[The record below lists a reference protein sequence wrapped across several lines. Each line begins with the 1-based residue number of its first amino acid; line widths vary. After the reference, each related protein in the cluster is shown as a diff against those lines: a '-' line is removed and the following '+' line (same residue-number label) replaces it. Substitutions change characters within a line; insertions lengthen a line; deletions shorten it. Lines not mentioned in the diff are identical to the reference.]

1 METFG
6 NYPLEKPFDPF
17 SVMLFKALQVVAFLF
32 FIALLA
38 MNPETKQGKIDTKA
52 EMLVTVSWPDNHP
65 DDIDTY
71 VEDPQGNIVWYHV
84 MEAGLMS
91 LDRDDRG
98 DYKKTIVV
106 NGKTIRNPIREEIV
120 QMRGLIP
127 GEYVVNIHHYLA
139 TTPDPVPVSVTVEK
153 INPKVEVVFYDRL
166 FLDHTGDEKTVVRFT
181 IGQDGKITDINT
193 RPKSL
198 IRETRKVRS
207 NIVPTAG
214 AAAPRQ

>member
-1 METFG
+1 MEGFS
-6 NYPLEKPFDPF
+6 NWDREEPFEPF
-17 SVMLFKALQVVAFLF
+17 TVMLFKGLQVVAFMF
-32 FIALLA
+32 FLA
-38 MNPETKQGKIDTKA
+38 YLAINSEAKHGNIDTKA
-52 EMLVTVSWPDNHP
+52 QMLVTVSWPDNHP

-84 MEAGLMS
+84 MEAGMMS

-98 DYKKTIVV
+98 DYKNMILV
-106 NGKTIRNPIREEIV
+106 NGKTIRNTIREEIV
-120 QMRGLIP
+120 QMRALIP

-153 INPKVEVVFYDRL
+153 INPKVEIVYYDRL
-166 FLDHTGDEKTVVRFT
+166 FLDHTGDEKTAVRFT
-181 IGQDGKITDINT
+181 VSEDGKITDINT

-207 NIVPTAG
+207 NIVPAAG
-214 AAAPRQ
+214 AAQRP

>member
-1 METFG
+1 MEGFS
-6 NYPLEKPFDPF
+6 NWDREEPFEPF
-17 SVMLFKALQVVAFLF
+17 TVMLFKGLQIVAFMF
-32 FIALLA
+32 FLA
-38 MNPETKQGKIDTKA
+38 YLAINSDAKQGKIDTKA
-52 EMLVTVSWPDNHP
+52 QMLVTVSWPDNHP

-98 DYKKTIVV
+98 DYKNTLVV
-106 NGKTIRNPIREEIV
+106 NGQTIRNPIRQEIV
-120 QMRGLIP
+120 QMRALIP

-153 INPKVEVVFYDRL
+153 INPKVEVIFYDRL
-166 FLDHTGDEKTVVRFT
+166 FLDHTGDEKTAMRFT
-181 IGQDGKITDINT
+181 VGEDGKITDINT

-198 IRETRKVRS
+198 VRETRKVRT
-207 NIVPTAG
+207 NIRPAG
-214 AAAPRQ
+214 AALPQ

>member
-1 METFG
+1 MEGFS
-6 NYPLEKPFDPF
+6 NWDREEPFEPF
-17 SVMLFKALQVVAFLF
+17 TVMLFKGLQVVAFMF
-32 FIALLA
+32 FLA
-38 MNPETKQGKIDTKA
+38 YLAINSDAKQGKIDTKA
-52 EMLVTVSWPDNHP
+52 QILVTVSWPDNHP

-84 MEAGLMS
+84 MEAGVMS

-98 DYKKTIVV
+98 DYKNTLVV
-106 NGKTIRNPIREEIV
+106 NGKTIRNPIRQEIV
-120 QMRGLIP
+120 QMRALIP

-153 INPKVEVVFYDRL
+153 INPRVEVIFYDRL
-166 FLDHTGDEKTVVRFT
+166 FLDHTGDEKTAMRFT
-181 IGQDGKITDINT
+181 VGEDGKITDINT

-207 NIVPTAG
+207 NIRPIGGV
-214 AAAPRQ
+214 QQQ

>member
-1 METFG
+1 MEGFS
-6 NYPLEKPFDPF
+6 NWDREEPFEPF
-17 SVMLFKALQVVAFLF
+17 TVMLFKGLQVVAFMF
-32 FIALLA
+32 FLA
-38 MNPETKQGKIDTKA
+38 YLAINSDAKQGKIDTKA
-52 EMLVTVSWPDNHP
+52 QMLVTVSWPDDHP

-98 DYKKTIVV
+98 DYKNTLVV
-106 NGKTIRNPIREEIV
+106 NGKTIRNPIRQEIV
-120 QMRGLIP
+120 QMRALIP

-153 INPKVEVVFYDRL
+153 INPKAEVVFYDRL
-166 FLDHTGDEKTVVRFT
+166 FVDHTGDEKTAVRFT
-181 IGQDGKITDINT
+181 VGDDTKITDINT

-198 IRETRKVRS
+198 IRETRKVRT
-207 NIVPTAG
+207 NIRPTG
-214 AAAPRQ
+214 AALPQ

>member
-1 METFG
+1 MEGFS
-6 NYPLEKPFDPF
+6 NWDREEPFEPF
-17 SVMLFKALQVVAFLF
+17 TVMLFKGLQVVAFMF
-32 FIALLA
+32 FLA
-38 MNPETKQGKIDTKA
+38 YLAINSEAKQGNIDTKA
-52 EMLVTVSWPDNHP
+52 QMLVTVSWPDNHP

-84 MEAGLMS
+84 MEAGMMS

-98 DYKKTIVV
+98 DYKNMILV
-106 NGKTIRNPIREEIV
+106 NGKTIRNPIRQEIV
-120 QMRGLIP
+120 QMRALIP

-153 INPKVEVVFYDRL
+153 INPKVEIVYYDRL
-166 FLDHTGDEKTVVRFT
+166 FVDHTGDEKTAVRFT
-181 IGQDGKITDINT
+181 VGEDGKIADINT

-207 NIVPTAG
+207 NIVPAAG
-214 AAAPRQ
+214 AAQRP

>member
-1 METFG
+1 MEGFS
-6 NYPLEKPFDPF
+6 NWDREEPFEPF
-17 SVMLFKALQVVAFLF
+17 TVMLFKGLQVVAFMF
-32 FIALLA
+32 FLA
-38 MNPETKQGKIDTKA
+38 YLAINSDAKQGKIDTKA
-52 EMLVTVSWPDNHP
+52 QMLVTVSWPDNHP

-98 DYKKTIVV
+98 DYKNTLVV
-106 NGKTIRNPIREEIV
+106 NGQTIRNPIRQEIV
-120 QMRGLIP
+120 QMRALIP

-153 INPKVEVVFYDRL
+153 INPKVEVIFYDRL
-166 FLDHTGDEKTVVRFT
+166 FLDHTGDEKTAMRFT
-181 IGQDGKITDINT
+181 VGEDGKITDINT

-198 IRETRKVRS
+198 IRETRKVRT
-207 NIVPTAG
+207 NIRPAG
-214 AAAPRQ
+214 AALPQ

>member
-1 METFG
+1 MEGFS
-6 NYPLEKPFDPF
+6 NWDREEPFEPF
-17 SVMLFKALQVVAFLF
+17 TVMLFKGLQVVAFMF
-32 FIALLA
+32 FLA
-38 MNPETKQGKIDTKA
+38 YLAINSEAKQGNIDTKSQ
-52 EMLVTVSWPDNHP
+52 MLVTVSWPDNHP

-84 MEAGLMS
+84 MEAGMMS

-98 DYKKTIVV
+98 DYKNMILV
-106 NGKTIRNPIREEIV
+106 NGKTIRNPIRQEIV
-120 QMRGLIP
+120 QMRALIP

-153 INPKVEVVFYDRL
+153 INPKVEIVYYDRL
-166 FLDHTGDEKTVVRFT
+166 FVDHTGDEKTAVRFT
-181 IGQDGKITDINT
+181 VGEDGKIADINT

-207 NIVPTAG
+207 NIVPAAG
-214 AAAPRQ
+214 AAQRP

>member
-1 METFG
+1 MEGFS
-6 NYPLEKPFDPF
+6 NWDREEPFEPF
-17 SVMLFKALQVVAFLF
+17 TVMLFKGLQIVAFMF
-32 FIALLA
+32 FLA
-38 MNPETKQGKIDTKA
+38 YLAINSDAKQGKIDTKA
-52 EMLVTVSWPDNHP
+52 QMLVTVSWPDNHP

-98 DYKKTIVV
+98 DYKNTLVV
-106 NGKTIRNPIREEIV
+106 NGQTIRNPIRQEIV
-120 QMRGLIP
+120 QMRALIP

-153 INPKVEVVFYDRL
+153 INPKVEVIFYDRL
-166 FLDHTGDEKTVVRFT
+166 FLDHTGDEKTAMRFT
-181 IGQDGKITDINT
+181 VGEDGKITDINT

-198 IRETRKVRS
+198 IRDTRKVRT
-207 NIVPTAG
+207 NIRPAG
-214 AAAPRQ
+214 AALPQ